1 METMHTCKS
10 KVENMI
16 SKVKK
21 RIQWQIGDRR
31 VSKLEERSKAMV
43 QYEERRRVEIDFL
56 KSRVS
61 EGEGQEKKK
70 GAENREKS

>member
-1 METMHTCKS
+1 
-10 KVENMI
+10 
-16 SKVKK
+16 
-21 RIQWQIGDRR
+21 
-31 VSKLEERSKAMV
+31 MV

-56 KSRVS
+56 KSRVR